1 MHIKNILFILII
13 LHRICIYKLILFG
26 FFSRTLLLLLLIS
39 IDPAQTFIR
48 YRFLALSFYM

>member
-26 FFSRTLLLLLLIS
+26 FFSRTLLLIS